1 MAEEHKEHNEKHQK
15 LKFPKLSKWDAL
27 AIAALMIFL
36 VLVSIPV
43 YIPKGECEIARPAYK
58 CASARSVMIE
68 NCEYWGKYQCDSS
81 NDVSLP
87 QVEWYIGNL
96 CKIANRNHNYGYDCA
111 SLRQACNQA
120 TEKQTCP
127 SSV

>member
-1 MAEEHKEHNEKHQK
+1 MAEEHEKHPEKKFLK
-15 LKFPKLSKWDAL
+15 LPKLSKWDFA
-27 AIAALMIFL
+27 AIAALVIFL
-36 VLVSIPV
+36 VLVLIPV

-68 NCEYWGKYQCDSS
+68 NCEYWGKFECDSS
-81 NDVSLP
+81 KDISLP

-96 CKIANRNHNYGYDCA
+96 CKIANRNHNYGYNCA
-111 SLRQACNQA
+111 NLKSTCNQV

-127 SSV
+127 VFG